1 MYWSRF
7 FWITKDRK
15 SLNWLSQRRNLLAH
29 ITGKGNDS
37 DKAGPGRS
45 HAKMNNLS
53 LWSYLLPVADSS
65 PLMTVMVKY
74 RSMSTCHHLIH
85 STRKYE
91 CLFSKNSSKRLSWAL
106 LVHMPAPGS
115 LQLSPRSWNGC
126 CACPSAL
133 QAAGKAECNCERCRA
148 PADDHK
154 ALALR
159 WASLLLCCWAWA
171 SSARWKGCILETSW
185 GCEPVDG
192 EWGGWASGSGA
203 VCLPRENGPWAM
215 TCVRWILRR
224 LAITPILLVQ
234 FWSLVL

>member
-74 RSMSTCHHLIH
+74 RSMSTCHHLIN

-133 QAAGKAECNCERCRA
+133 QAAGKAECNWRVQGPSWWLQSPGLTLGK
-148 PADDHK
+148 PA
-154 ALALR
+154 A
-159 WASLLLCCWAWA
+159 LLLGM
-171 SSARWKGCILETSW
+171 SFIR
-185 GCEPVDG
+185 PVEG
-192 EWGGWASGSGA
+192 
-203 VCLPRENGPWAM
+203 VHPRD
-215 TCVRWILRR
+215 
-224 LAITPILLVQ
+224 
-234 FWSLVL
+234 